1 MLMIIITKDGII
13 VDFGKPTMFI
23 DDKDFETF
31 LDNPKEAVNFRNE
44 YGEDVC
50 IGRLGQKDTE
60 GGYQEKNVKDG
71 TVNLDDRR
79 AGGVFYGYV

>member
-1 MLMIIITKDGII
+1 MELL
-13 VDFGKPTMFI
+13 FI

-60 GGYQEKNVKDG
+60 GVYQEKNVKDG